1 MVQAVECY
9 AARGEGPGACVRGP
23 RDAASGGAP
32 ETREGTPAGSGL
44 PGGFGV
50 GALRRASRLPRCR
63 SAGDFDLTTGCFK
76 AGPPLSW
83 ERPLGKGEP
92 CSYLTG

>member
-1 MVQAVECY
+1 MVQTVECY
-9 AARGEGPGACVRGP
+9 AAHGEGPGACVRGP
-23 RDAASGGAP
+23 RDAVQEGP
-32 ETREGTPAGSGL
+32 PRREAMPTGSGL

-83 ERPLGKGEP
+83 ERPLGKGKP